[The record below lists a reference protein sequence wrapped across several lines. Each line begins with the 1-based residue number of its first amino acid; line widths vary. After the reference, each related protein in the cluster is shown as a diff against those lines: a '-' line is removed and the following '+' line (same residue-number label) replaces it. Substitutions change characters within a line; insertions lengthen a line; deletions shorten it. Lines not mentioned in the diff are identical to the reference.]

1 MAAAQTKE
9 HEEDKHTGMQEK
21 KMRKKRK
28 RKSRKQGIKAQRQ
41 ARKKIVLNASPYVPT
56 NLPVSATKPRGC

>member
-1 MAAAQTKE
+1 MAAAQTKGR
-9 HEEDKHTGMQEK
+9 EEDKHTGMQEK

-41 ARKKIVLNASPYVPT
+41 ARKKIVLNASP
-56 NLPVSATKPRGC
+56 